1 MRTFTKGI
9 FLLGIL
15 FLINFLSPLFVNAD
29 AERENEILS
38 LKIALIGPGT
48 PLYFWWGH
56 IGLLA
61 EGELIGTSRFYD
73 WGIFDFNDD
82 NFLYNFT
89 MGDLIFYCA
98 VSPADWH
105 INYLVQDNRDI
116 IFYTLD
122 LDLETKLEILRFAE
136 NNILPENR
144 RYNYHHFRDNC
155 ATRIRDILDMAVG
168 GQFYAELGNAPGRF
182 TLREQLRRHT
192 HQSPFFDWFLNFLM
206 GQNIDVPITAWDDM
220 FLPSEVIR
228 NALDFEYTDRAGSR
242 RPLISHVE
250 YINASQ
256 NRPVILD
263 EPYALWPLL
272 LVFSLLISIVLFL
285 FYFFVHKRKCF
296 MPIMGSL
303 NILLGLF
310 FGITGSLLF
319 FMSFFSAHDY
329 SFNNANIIFINPLLL
344 TAIPLGITMGFTKN
358 MRKRLRAL
366 RFLRML
372 WSYVFLSGVLSMLI
386 KLFPAYYQENHFTHA
401 LVLPFVISMVVIL
414 TLFYWRK
421 T

>member
-1 MRTFTKGI
+1 M
-9 FLLGIL
+9 
-15 FLINFLSPLFVNAD
+15 LSIKL
-29 AERENEILS
+29 
-38 LKIALIGPGT
+38 ALIGPGT

-56 IGLLA
+56 IGLVI
-61 EGELIGTSRFYD
+61 EGELVGASRFYD
-73 WGIFDFNDD
+73 WGVFDFNDD

-105 INYLVQDNRDI
+105 INYLREDNRDI
-116 IFYTLD
+116 FLYTLD
-122 LDLETKLEILRFAE
+122 LDFDVKLEILRFAE

-155 ATRIRDILDMAVG
+155 ATRIRDILDMAVD
-168 GQFYAELGNAPGRF
+168 GQFYTEFGNAPGRF

-206 GQNIDVPITAWDDM
+206 GQNIDEPIRVWDDM

-228 NALDFEYTDRAGSR
+228 NALDFEYTDSAGSR
-242 RPLISHVE
+242 RALISHTEIV
-250 YINASQ
+250 NVSH
-256 NRPVILD
+256 NRPIVLD
-263 EPYALWPLL
+263 EPGALWPLL
-272 LVFSLLISIVLFL
+272 LVFSFLISAALFL
-285 FYFFVHKRKCF
+285 LYLFAHNKKCF

-310 FGITGSLLF
+310 FGIAGSLLF
-319 FMSFFSAHDY
+319 FMSFFSSHDY

-344 TAIPLGITMGFTKN
+344 AAIPLGITMGFTKN
-358 MRKRLRAL
+358 MRKRLKAL

-372 WSYVFLSGVLSMLI
+372 WSFVFLGAVLSMVV
-386 KLFPAYYQENHFTHA
+386 KFFPAYFQENHFTHA
-401 LVLPFVISMVVIL
+401 LVLPFALSIVIIL

-421 T
+421 A